1 MSSASSSQPG
11 GKDPP
16 KLAERFLLLDDVVA
30 KDHVSVQEL
39 GDLDYPWNLKA
50 IEDRIA
56 EYSSVSEAINLQ
68 LSARVMQNYN
78 DFVTGMQ
85 MVQSVETE
93 LSLIGV
99 LIKNGRRK
107 LQIHDQG
114 ILRGSMRITRQ
125 HQRRERLK
133 ELLSLLEDLQGVVEI
148 DARLRESIDEDR
160 YAEAIL
166 QHSVLRDALASAQ
179 YRRFPGVVG
188 LHQSMAN
195 NLTLVQQ
202 KLSERLRACTVSA
215 DFDPDSYEEVLKAY
229 SLLASDQAVSVGKEL
244 LRHVSEFIVA
254 VSRQCMLAFSARN
267 ESPDWHKRAQL
278 RELCK
283 SMDAS
288 QVVPCILQLYEHL
301 CNFLYRHQFLCMWH
315 LIRSQDVEAEEAQ
328 QPAFREL
335 LRSVHTELTSSDLA
349 EDGRRMERLQNG
361 RPWEAGKR
369 NVWQGLQQQVSL
381 VLMTLDFQY
390 PALSEES
397 FMQILHLT
405 QLLMDEGDSFMAGA
419 DRPSAARLGVPST
432 CAAGSLGEDLCSCAS
447 ILAMSIVIDYFPVQL
462 SLPKK
467 VIIRNRRLN
476 IVYYLAHIPIAIYA
490 VVFFFLNM
498 AYTDEIPNNPFTLI
512 ILNPVD
518 GTPFI
523 GYQLQND
530 PAEQVRNY
538 CNDGDAGTYV
548 ANCSDPADD
557 ELCQTMF
564 GSLLDSPFEIFVNFH
579 CSYMCEKARDEKCFL
594 PPLALITKGSQEVDF
609 IIGETSASTGRSAET
624 GRRETDSAGDGMGD
638 GQAGDGMGDG
648 QAGDGDGSS
657 GQPPTGSQDMNAVL
671 SRPLEHRT
679 NPMIRDA
686 ILSFKYS
693 FALAQP
699 APYLLGLEQDGAR
712 QTNHHAM
719 TVLVDSQD
727 IVLKQWQPGEIINV
741 TVSEIV
747 EAAGAVW
754 NFTMISQGS
763 EFIVTTNCF
772 TASQDLP
779 PTLYWANVPQT
790 IPRDDQPLCLIRFTW
805 LQDQSVTYNAGF
817 TRSVHI
823 RVLAQQGSSF
833 SRLPS
838 IQLTLLM
845 LVAGRQHLH
854 VLGSDVLAKN
864 LVSLMVLMGIPPA
877 FAGFVARIMLGSL
890 SKIYRQA
897 TQEYFDL
904 PMQLATAG
912 LKAIANV
919 ATFGSL
925 ASSTL
930 TKEELRNCL
939 KEVLFT
945 SRQHLADKDLDR
957 LTNFVFEKDPRYPN
971 GPRRSADANPRKS
984 LWNNEEESGVGDILF
999 YVHKER

>member
-1 MSSASSSQPG
+1 
-11 GKDPP
+11 
-16 KLAERFLLLDDVVA
+16 
-30 KDHVSVQEL
+30 
-39 GDLDYPWNLKA
+39 
-50 IEDRIA
+50 
-56 EYSSVSEAINLQ
+56 
-68 LSARVMQNYN
+68 
-78 DFVTGMQ
+78 
-85 MVQSVETE
+85 
-93 LSLIGV
+93 
-99 LIKNGRRK
+99 
-107 LQIHDQG
+107 
-114 ILRGSMRITRQ
+114 
-125 HQRRERLK
+125 
-133 ELLSLLEDLQGVVEI
+133 
-148 DARLRESIDEDR
+148 
-160 YAEAIL
+160 
-166 QHSVLRDALASAQ
+166 
-179 YRRFPGVVG
+179 
-188 LHQSMAN
+188 
-195 NLTLVQQ
+195 
-202 KLSERLRACTVSA
+202 
-215 DFDPDSYEEVLKAY
+215 
-229 SLLASDQAVSVGKEL
+229 
-244 LRHVSEFIVA
+244 
-254 VSRQCMLAFSARN
+254 
-267 ESPDWHKRAQL
+267 
-278 RELCK
+278 
-283 SMDAS
+283 
-288 QVVPCILQLYEHL
+288 
-301 CNFLYRHQFLCMWH
+301 
-315 LIRSQDVEAEEAQ
+315 
-328 QPAFREL
+328 
-335 LRSVHTELTSSDLA
+335 
-349 EDGRRMERLQNG
+349 
-361 RPWEAGKR
+361 
-369 NVWQGLQQQVSL
+369 
-381 VLMTLDFQY
+381 
-390 PALSEES
+390 
-397 FMQILHLT
+397 
-405 QLLMDEGDSFMAGA
+405 
-419 DRPSAARLGVPST
+419 
-432 CAAGSLGEDLCSCAS
+432 
-447 ILAMSIVIDYFPVQL
+447 
-462 SLPKK
+462 
-467 VIIRNRRLN
+467 
-476 IVYYLAHIPIAIYA
+476 
-490 VVFFFLNM
+490 
-498 AYTDEIPNNPFTLI
+498 
-512 ILNPVD
+512 
-518 GTPFI
+518 
-523 GYQLQND
+523 
-530 PAEQVRNY
+530 
-538 CNDGDAGTYV
+538 
-548 ANCSDPADD
+548 
-557 ELCQTMF
+557 
-564 GSLLDSPFEIFVNFH
+564 
-579 CSYMCEKARDEKCFL
+579 
-594 PPLALITKGSQEVDF
+594 
-609 IIGETSASTGRSAET
+609 
-624 GRRETDSAGDGMGD
+624 
-638 GQAGDGMGDG
+638 
-648 QAGDGDGSS
+648 
-657 GQPPTGSQDMNAVL
+657 MNAVL

-838 IQLTLLM
+838 IQLTLL
-845 LVAGRQHLH
+845 
-854 VLGSDVLAKN
+854 N

-984 LWNNEEESGVGDILF
+984 LWNNEEEHGEPRVDAGRFALSSSFRDPITVQDIGVVFDTHRDRNILERFFTPAAIGKALKDQRSLELPTWKKELLGVPEEKHTEEILGEEAEVIHVQSGSTNMEASPRAGSSRDMKMHETSCASSLAAPTTTPATPTSKQEMISEEAPSVQDLFRRVGDLEDLLSMKVGELQSLESRNKQLSLDNADLKQDIADL
-999 YVHKER
+999 KEQQALLVSRCDRQMGAMQELTEVIRALTAQTQQEPVESQLPTSCFSAASNFKRPS

>member
-1 MSSASSSQPG
+1 
-11 GKDPP
+11 
-16 KLAERFLLLDDVVA
+16 
-30 KDHVSVQEL
+30 
-39 GDLDYPWNLKA
+39 
-50 IEDRIA
+50 
-56 EYSSVSEAINLQ
+56 
-68 LSARVMQNYN
+68 
-78 DFVTGMQ
+78 
-85 MVQSVETE
+85 
-93 LSLIGV
+93 
-99 LIKNGRRK
+99 
-107 LQIHDQG
+107 
-114 ILRGSMRITRQ
+114 
-125 HQRRERLK
+125 
-133 ELLSLLEDLQGVVEI
+133 
-148 DARLRESIDEDR
+148 
-160 YAEAIL
+160 
-166 QHSVLRDALASAQ
+166 
-179 YRRFPGVVG
+179 
-188 LHQSMAN
+188 
-195 NLTLVQQ
+195 
-202 KLSERLRACTVSA
+202 
-215 DFDPDSYEEVLKAY
+215 
-229 SLLASDQAVSVGKEL
+229 
-244 LRHVSEFIVA
+244 
-254 VSRQCMLAFSARN
+254 
-267 ESPDWHKRAQL
+267 
-278 RELCK
+278 
-283 SMDAS
+283 
-288 QVVPCILQLYEHL
+288 
-301 CNFLYRHQFLCMWH
+301 
-315 LIRSQDVEAEEAQ
+315 
-328 QPAFREL
+328 
-335 LRSVHTELTSSDLA
+335 
-349 EDGRRMERLQNG
+349 
-361 RPWEAGKR
+361 
-369 NVWQGLQQQVSL
+369 
-381 VLMTLDFQY
+381 
-390 PALSEES
+390 
-397 FMQILHLT
+397 
-405 QLLMDEGDSFMAGA
+405 
-419 DRPSAARLGVPST
+419 
-432 CAAGSLGEDLCSCAS
+432 
-447 ILAMSIVIDYFPVQL
+447 MSIVIDYFPVQL

-609 IIGETSASTGRSAET
+609 IIGETSASTGRRLWSIHEEDYWNAVERGLGALGDGGDGPVGDGGAGGDGAVGDGGT
-624 GRRETDSAGDGMGD
+624 GGDGAVGDGGTGGDGAVGDGGTGDGAAGGGDGAVGDGGDGAVGDGSGQAGDGMGDGQAGDGMGDGQAGDGMGDGQAGDGMGDGQAGDGMGDGQAGDGMGDGQAGDGMGD

-657 GQPPTGSQDMNAVL
+657 GQPPTGVEYEGLCDGSCSPPDRTGVDFNAVL

-845 LVAGRQHLH
+845 LV
-854 VLGSDVLAKN
+854 
-864 LVSLMVLMGIPPA
+864 LMGIPPA

-897 TQEYFDL
+897 TQEAVRARRRSRRASRAAEGALVFMPGLLWVRSTPGTAGEAVVTTPPQYFDL

-984 LWNNEEESGVGDILF
+984 LWNNEEEHGEPRVDAGRFALSSSFRDPITVQDIGVVFDTHRDRNILERFFTPAAIGKALKDQRSLELPTWKKELLGVPEEKHTEEILGEEAEVIHVQSGSTNMEASPRAGSSRDMKMHETSCASLLAAPTTTPATPTSKQEMISEEAPSVQDLFRRVGDL
-999 YVHKER
+999 EARSE